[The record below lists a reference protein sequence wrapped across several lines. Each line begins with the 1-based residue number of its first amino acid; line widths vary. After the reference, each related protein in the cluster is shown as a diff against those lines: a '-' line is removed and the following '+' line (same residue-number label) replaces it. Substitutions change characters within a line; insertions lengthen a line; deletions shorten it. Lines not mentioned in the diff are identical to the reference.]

1 MLAQENPQWLVTA
14 ILSWRAIYM
23 PPLSIVEVLES
34 KEDTPTP
41 ENVSKPSKE
50 QSDQILSCSTSLVS
64 VNTSLALERV

>member
-1 MLAQENPQWLVTA
+1 
-14 ILSWRAIYM
+14 M

-34 KEDTPTP
+34 KEDTPTQ

-50 QSDQILSCSTSLVS
+50 QSDQILRCSTSLVS